1 MRFLKFYIVSF
12 LILQANLLSAQT
24 LSMAKVV
31 NQQGEPI
38 PNTYIQLKGQKQVIT
53 TNEKGEWVIPANLS
67 FPLEIIISHVGYEI
81 KKITIAEAAA
91 LSGAIVLQT
100 VGDLSEVVVSSRRRL
115 EKAQDIPIALTV
127 LGGTKV
133 DEAGA
138 FNVNRLKELIP
149 AVQLYSSNPRNTTLN
164 IRGLGSTFGLTNDGI
179 EPGVGF
185 YIDGVYHARP
195 AVTAL
200 DFVDVDRIEV
210 LRGPQGTLFGKN
222 TTAGAFNIFTK
233 KPSFTPSAKF
243 ELSYGNYNF
252 IQAKASFSG
261 QVARNVAARFSFSG
275 TDRQGTIFHE
285 KQQQYYNGLNNV
297 GFKGQV
303 LWKVNNKLELLFSG
317 DYNTQNPDGYSLVVA
332 GITTTQRSAYRQYAA
347 IVADLGYQLPTV
359 NPFARRIETDAP
371 WKHNQI
377 ISGAHLNA
385 EYKVGKATL
394 TSTTAWRFW
403 NWDPV
408 NDRDFTAIPALTRS
422 QANSRHHQ
430 FSQEFRYAGEIA
442 ANLTGV
448 AGVYYLQQR
457 LFTPFSQFEEVGPAQ
472 WRFVQTSN
480 SGTQALYN
488 PNRTPGLLDNFG
500 IRTNFNLESLSTA
513 VFGQLDWEPIKG
525 LHILPGL
532 RYNYDK
538 KELDYSRQTYG
549 GLQTADPVLLS
560 LKRAVYT
567 DQAFVSA
574 ANNTNVSANITV
586 SYKPSDRLNVY
597 ATYSNNYK
605 SVGLN
610 LGGLPT
616 KAGSDSA
623 DLSLSQVKPEY
634 VQHYEFGIKSQPF
647 KGAILNFTVF
657 NTNIND
663 YQTTVQ
669 VPQIGLN
676 RGYLANAEKVNVKGV
691 ELDFSYQPSKN
702 ISFTTAVAYTDGK
715 YVSFK
720 NAPLPLEETGKTVNG
735 QQVAFKDVSGGRLPG
750 ISRWNFSSSVDWSF
764 ANLIVNKYTGKLFA
778 AVDASYRSD
787 YSSNPTPSAVLNI
800 DAYALVNARF
810 GFRSEKFSAFIWAR
824 NLTNTQYFE
833 QLQAAAG
840 NSGLIAGVLGDPQ
853 TYGITF
859 KTNF

>member
-1 MRFLKFYIVSF
+1 
-12 LILQANLLSAQT
+12 
-24 LSMAKVV
+24 
-31 NQQGEPI
+31 
-38 PNTYIQLKGQKQVIT
+38 
-53 TNEKGEWVIPANLS
+53 
-67 FPLEIIISHVGYEI
+67 
-81 KKITIAEAAA
+81 
-91 LSGAIVLQT
+91 
-100 VGDLSEVVVSSRRRL
+100 
-115 EKAQDIPIALTV
+115 
-127 LGGTKV
+127 
-133 DEAGA
+133 
-138 FNVNRLKELIP
+138 
-149 AVQLYSSNPRNTTLN
+149 
-164 IRGLGSTFGLTNDGI
+164 
-179 EPGVGF
+179 
-185 YIDGVYHARP
+185 
-195 AVTAL
+195 
-200 DFVDVDRIEV
+200 
-210 LRGPQGTLFGKN
+210 
-222 TTAGAFNIFTK
+222 
-233 KPSFTPSAKF
+233 
-243 ELSYGNYNF
+243 
-252 IQAKASFSG
+252 
-261 QVARNVAARFSFSG
+261 
-275 TDRQGTIFHE
+275 
-285 KQQQYYNGLNNV
+285 
-297 GFKGQV
+297 
-303 LWKVNNKLELLFSG
+303 
-317 DYNTQNPDGYSLVVA
+317 
-332 GITTTQRSAYRQYAA
+332 
-347 IVADLGYQLPTV
+347 
-359 NPFARRIETDAP
+359 
-371 WKHNQI
+371 
-377 ISGAHLNA
+377 
-385 EYKVGKATL
+385 
-394 TSTTAWRFW
+394 
-403 NWDPV
+403 
-408 NDRDFTAIPALTRS
+408 
-422 QANSRHHQ
+422 
-430 FSQEFRYAGEIA
+430 
-442 ANLTGV
+442 
-448 AGVYYLQQR
+448 
-457 LFTPFSQFEEVGPAQ
+457 
-472 WRFVQTSN
+472 
-480 SGTQALYN
+480 
-488 PNRTPGLLDNFG
+488 
-500 IRTNFNLESLSTA
+500 
-513 VFGQLDWEPIKG
+513 

-549 GLQTADPVLLS
+549 GLQTTDPVLLS